1 MTTATPPLSR
11 RKQIL
16 FTLLTLG
23 FLAFFC
29 EASLQVFYRLSVGR
43 WYWQWWAIP
52 IYETD
57 PVRVYRLKSNL
68 DFVHQT
74 SEFTA
79 RYRTDETGLRTD
91 GHRPSPTV
99 TKPENA
105 FRILTLGPS
114 FAFGWGVNYEDSYIL
129 KIADGLRVPG
139 KRVELINLG
148 TPSQPISQQLKWLKE
163 TGHRYQPDLI
173 VQTVYGDLGALET
186 DDTLPAA
193 LPTVRDGYLYQPGTI
208 GAASWAKKARLY
220 SATVYFGWRIYNV
233 VSGARSDAAG
243 DGREFYKKAEA
254 PNGSATEE
262 CLRRYRSYLDFV
274 GRAATNQ
281 PQIVFVH
288 VPMSYVVRP
297 ADITRFATYGRV
309 ETPLEA
315 RAKAARLTSL
325 LKSNAVEMINPTDL
339 LVERNETARMYYLYD
354 IHFTPDGNQAVADYA
369 LPLIQKA
376 VQRQVTTVKP

>member
-1 MTTATPPLSR
+1 MKKATPPLSR
-11 RKQIL
+11 QRRIL

-23 FLAFFC
+23 FLTFFC
-29 EASLQVFYRLSVGR
+29 EASLQVFYRVSVGR

-91 GHRPSPTV
+91 GRRPSPTV
-99 TKPENA
+99 AKPENT
-105 FRILTLGPS
+105 FRILNLGPS
-114 FAFGWGVNYEDSYIL
+114 FAFGWGVNYEDSYVL

-139 KRVELINLG
+139 RQVELINLG
-148 TPSQPISQQLKWLKE
+148 TPSQPISHQLKWLKE
-163 TGHRYQPDLI
+163 IGHRYQPDLI

-186 DDTLPAA
+186 DDVLPAA
-193 LPTVRDGYLYQPGTI
+193 LPTVGNGYLYQPGTT

-243 DGREFYKKAEA
+243 DGREFYKTTEA
-254 PNGSATEE
+254 PKGNATDEGV
-262 CLRRYRSYLDFV
+262 RRYRRYLDFV
-274 GRAATNQ
+274 GCALTNQ

-288 VPMSYVVRP
+288 VPASYVVRP
-297 ADITRFATYGRV
+297 ADITRFATYGHV

-315 RAKAARLTSL
+315 RAKAALYTST
-325 LKSNAVEMINPTDL
+325 LKSNGVDMINPTDL
-339 LVERNETARMYYLYD
+339 LVQRDQATRMYYLYD
-354 IHFTPDGNQAVADYA
+354 IHFTPAGNQAVADFA
-369 LPLIQKA
+369 LPLIQEA
-376 VQRQVTTVKP
+376 VRRRATIVK